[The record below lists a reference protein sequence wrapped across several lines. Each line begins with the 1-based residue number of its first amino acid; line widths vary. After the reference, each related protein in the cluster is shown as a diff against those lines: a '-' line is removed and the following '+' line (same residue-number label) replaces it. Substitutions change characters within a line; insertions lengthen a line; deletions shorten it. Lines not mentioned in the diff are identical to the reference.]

1 MIKVTLQSEASS
13 VRFTF
18 RLLQT
23 HRERLIGLLGFCC
36 SSEAVAFMRCR
47 SIHTFGMR
55 QNIDVAFMSQYG
67 EVLAS
72 FRNVLPGKV
81 LSCPQAYSTF
91 ERYSDAGAWF
101 NVGEHYFISDV
112 CVSAAQRR
120 NSKRKGEEYELPSQ
134 NMSKMRRRTFP
145 RYGSLLRLSV
155 RFLQKE
161 AFEE

>member
-13 VRFTF
+13 ARFTF

-36 SSEAVAFMRCR
+36 NSEAVAFMRCR

-67 EVLAS
+67 EVL
-72 FRNVLPGKV
+72 

-101 NVGEHYFISDV
+101 DVGEHYFISDM

-120 NSKRKGEEYELPSQ
+120 NSKRKGEEHELPSQ
-134 NMSKMRRRTFP
+134 NMSKVRRRTFP
-145 RYGSLLRLSV
+145 RYGSLLRLPV

>member
-13 VRFTF
+13 ARFTF

-81 LSCPQAYSTF
+81 LSTSLQ
-91 ERYSDAGAWF
+91 
-101 NVGEHYFISDV
+101 YF
-112 CVSAAQRR
+112 
-120 NSKRKGEEYELPSQ
+120 
-134 NMSKMRRRTFP
+134 
-145 RYGSLLRLSV
+145 
-155 RFLQKE
+155 
-161 AFEE
+161 

>member
-1 MIKVTLQSEASS
+1 MVCLVFVVVAKQW
-13 VRFTF
+13 
-18 RLLQT
+18 RLCDAAPFIPL
-23 HRERLIGLLGFCC
+23 
-36 SSEAVAFMRCR
+36 
-47 SIHTFGMR
+47 
-55 QNIDVAFMSQYG
+55 VAFMSQYG

-101 NVGEHYFISDV
+101 DVGEHYFISDM

-134 NMSKMRRRTFP
+134 NMSKMRRRTFS

>member
-1 MIKVTLQSEASS
+1 MIKVILQSEASS
-13 VRFTF
+13 ACFTF

-23 HRERLIGLLGFCC
+23 HRERLIGLLGFYC
-36 SSEAVAFMRCR
+36 SGEAVAFMRCR

-101 NVGEHYFISDV
+101 NVGEHYFISDM
-112 CVSAAQRR
+112 CVRG
-120 NSKRKGEEYELPSQ
+120 SKEKFQ
-134 NMSKMRRRTFP
+134 KKRRR
-145 RYGSLLRLSV
+145 
-155 RFLQKE
+155 
-161 AFEE
+161 A